1 MRKTTMF
8 KVFQPLLVCYSL
20 SMNKTVQTFLDLV
33 RINSVSGD
41 EGHIGLFLETKLLSL
56 GLSTSWDEGGNLYA
70 YLPGEGET
78 ILFSAHMDTV
88 PLAFDA
94 EPLIEEGLIHTGGK
108 TALGADDKAAIAAIL
123 TTLETIQQDL
133 LPHPNL
139 VILFSVREELG
150 LQGIAELDT
159 NKLSTVDHGYVFD
172 AEGPVGTFITAAP
185 GSIKLDV
192 TFQGKGA
199 HAGFSPESGISAIQM
214 ASEAIT
220 SMHLLRIDEETT
232 ANVGSFLAPGARNIV
247 CDKATLSLEAR
258 SLDPAKLLAQIEHM
272 KTCLQEAAA
281 KHGGKVTIVEELLYE
296 AYSLDTNSSGFA
308 LLQKACVDL
317 GLHYREKPTL
327 GGSDA
332 NVLNAKGV
340 PTIVCTTGYEAP
352 HTTNESIHLDQLL
365 VLTSLVIELA
375 TRKESV

>member
-1 MRKTTMF
+1 
-8 KVFQPLLVCYSL
+8 
-20 SMNKTVQTFLDLV
+20 MNKTVQTFLDLV

-41 EGHIGLFLETKLLSL
+41 EGTIGLFLETKLLSL

-70 YLPGEGET
+70 HLPGSGET
-78 ILFSAHMDTV
+78 ILLSAHMDTV
-88 PLAFDA
+88 PLAFDVA
-94 EPLIEEGLIHTGGK
+94 PLVEEGRIHTGGK

-123 TTLETIQQDL
+123 TVLESIQEEH

-150 LQGIAELDT
+150 LQGIAHVDT
-159 NKLSTVDHGYVFD
+159 TKLSSVDHGYVFD

-185 GSIKLDV
+185 GSIKLSV
-192 TFQGKGA
+192 TFLGKGA

-214 ASEAIT
+214 ASDAIS

-232 ANVGSFLAPGARNIV
+232 ANVGSFVAPGSRNIV

-258 SLDPAKLLAQIEHM
+258 SLDPKKLTKQIEHM
-272 KTCLQEAAA
+272 KFCLQKAAT
-281 KHGGKVTIVEELLYE
+281 KHGGKVTIVEELLYK
-296 AYSLDTNSSGFA
+296 AYKLDADSVSFTM
-308 LLQKACVDL
+308 LKKACSAL
-317 GLHYREKPTL
+317 GLPYRERPTL

-332 NVLNAKGV
+332 NILNAKGI
-340 PTIVCTTGYEAP
+340 PTTVCTTGYEAP

-365 VLTSLVIELA
+365 ILTSLVKELA
-375 TRKESV
+375 TREETV